1 MKVVLVAPRT
11 VAPGSEGARRNLSCW
26 LEVTLVLRLSLPE
39 WGVEE
44 LVFAHWAAPWEGKT
58 AGLAWRRF
66 EPGRWAALPERP
78 EGVNEVSLSVAEAES
93 VVREVVELLPSE
105 MYHQPSLGLV
115 SAFDES
121 FSAFR
126 HRCLKAVAR
135 TVQEGLLRRDPAAAQ
150 AVAQVVDGIQRKALA
165 SEDRQL
171 LEARVGFAFYPEGKE
186 PSLPSENLMIEGGK
200 GWRG

>member
-1 MKVVLVAPRT
+1 VKVVLLPPRT
-11 VAPGSEGARRNLSCW
+11 VAPSGEGARQNLSCW

-39 WGVEE
+39 WGMEE
-44 LVFAHWAAPWEGKT
+44 LAFAHWAAPWEGKT

-66 EPGRWAALPERP
+66 EPGRWAALSGMP
-78 EGVNEVSLSVAEAES
+78 EGVDEVSLSVAEAES
-93 VVREVVELLPSE
+93 VVREVMELLPGE
-105 MYHQPSLGLV
+105 MYHQPALGLV

-150 AVAQVVDGIQRKALA
+150 VVAQVIDGIERKTLA
-165 SEDRQL
+165 PEERQL
-171 LEARVGFAFYPEGKE
+171 LEARVGFAFYPEGRE